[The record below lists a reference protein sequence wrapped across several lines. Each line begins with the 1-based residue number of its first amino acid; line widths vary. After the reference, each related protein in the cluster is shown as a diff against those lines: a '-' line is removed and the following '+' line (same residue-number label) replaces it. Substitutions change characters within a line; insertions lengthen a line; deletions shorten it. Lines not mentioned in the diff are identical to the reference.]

1 MAAQTKQG
9 ARWVVILGAGFVG
22 SRLATALESNEAARQ
37 ADPALRR
44 RVLATHRSDFSLQD
58 KESWA
63 RLPPTHEVDAV
74 VVTFP
79 CTPLEA
85 VKELHS
91 EYLSKVKRVVVYGST
106 SRYIVDQPDEEVTE
120 EAKVDLTQGRVEG
133 EEYLREH
140 GATCLVLAGIY
151 GDERQPSSWLLRGL
165 IKNGNKHVNL
175 VHVSDIVAA
184 TVRVL
189 ESEEDLSG
197 QSVNVSDGVPRRWHD
212 ILAHYR
218 TTGAVPADREIT
230 FPDQSPPDT
239 QSKRISNAKLRRLL
253 PPTHHFVDLFAQ

>member
-1 MAAQTKQG
+1 MSVG
-9 ARWVVILGAGFVG
+9 A
-22 SRLATALESNEAARQ
+22 
-37 ADPALRR
+37 
-44 RVLATHRSDFSLQD
+44 
-58 KESWA
+58 
-63 RLPPTHEVDAV
+63 
-74 VVTFP
+74 
-79 CTPLEA
+79 
-85 VKELHS
+85 
-91 EYLSKVKRVVVYGST
+91 
-106 SRYIVDQPDEEVTE
+106 
-120 EAKVDLTQGRVEG
+120 
-133 EEYLREH
+133 
-140 GATCLVLAGIY
+140 
-151 GDERQPSSWLLRGL
+151 GL

>member
-1 MAAQTKQG
+1 
-9 ARWVVILGAGFVG
+9 VG
-22 SRLATALESNEAARQ
+22 
-37 ADPALRR
+37 
-44 RVLATHRSDFSLQD
+44 LQ
-58 KESWA
+58 
-63 RLPPTHEVDAV
+63 
-74 VVTFP
+74 
-79 CTPLEA
+79 
-85 VKELHS
+85 
-91 EYLSKVKRVVVYGST
+91 
-106 SRYIVDQPDEEVTE
+106 VTE

-151 GDERQPSSWLLRGL
+151 GDERQPSSWLLRGTHHHTYREYHTYNTHADTVSVGAGL

-212 ILAHYR
+212 ILAHCR

-253 PPTHHFVDLFAQ
+253 PPAHHFVDLFAQ